1 MTKEFYDGT
10 KLLNL
15 KDINGNIPEIRICT
29 SNRSAGKTTFFN
41 RYAVNQFFKKG
52 KKFCLIYRF
61 NYELDDISN
70 KFFGEINRLF
80 FQGHE
85 MSDKKQARGIYHTLY
100 LDGKCCGY
108 ALALNNADQIK
119 KLSHL
124 MADSELMLF
133 DEFQSETN
141 KYCPD
146 EIRKFIS
153 VHTSLAR
160 GGGKQVKYLPVI
172 MISNPVSLINPYYTE
187 LGISNRLHDDTKFL
201 RGDGFVL
208 EQGFVQSASNLQ
220 KLSAFNRAFSNNSYT
235 AYSAECV
242 YLNDSKAFIEKPSG
256 TSRYL
261 ATLRYN
267 GKEFALREFS
277 EHGIIYCDNKPD
289 STFRFKISVTT
300 QDHNINYVLLKRNDL
315 FISTMRYFF
324 EKGCFRFQDLSCKE
338 AVLKAISY

>member
-1 MTKEFYDGT
+1 MPSKYYDGT
-10 KLLNL
+10 KLLNM

-29 SNRSAGKTTFFN
+29 ANRSGGKTTFFN
-41 RYAVNQFFKKG
+41 RYAINQFLKKG

-85 MSDKKQARGIYHTLY
+85 MTNKKQARGIYHTLY

-160 GGGKQVKYLPVI
+160 GGGQQVKFLPVV
-172 MISNPVSLINPYYTE
+172 MISNPVSLINPYYTD
-187 LGISNRLHDDTKFL
+187 LGISGRLRNDTKFL
-201 RGDGFVL
+201 RGDGYVL
-208 EQGFVQSASNLQ
+208 EQGFIENASNLQ
-220 KLSAFNRAFSNNSYT
+220 KQSAFNRAFSGNNYI
-235 AYSAECV
+235 AYSSENV
-242 YLNDSKAFIEKPSG
+242 YLNDIKAFIEKPSG
-256 TSRYL
+256 PSRYL
-261 ATLRYN
+261 ANLKYN
-267 GKEFALREFS
+267 NKEYALREFADS
-277 EHGIIYCDNKPD
+277 GYIYCDNRPD
-289 STFRFKISVTT
+289 LTFHFKISVTT
-300 QDHNINYVLLKRNDL
+300 SDHNINYVLLKRNDL
-315 FISTMRYFF
+315 FINTMRYFF
-324 EKGCFRFQDLSCKE
+324 EKGCFRFKDLSCKE